1 MTRPAADWWWIR
13 VDVVYAVHGRQLA
26 EHGGTEGVLDAG
38 RIDAALA
45 RPPNLAHYGDPDAAD
60 LAAAYAF
67 GLARNHGF
75 VDGNKR
81 VAWLAARLF
90 LAHNGFGLEFD
101 PVDAVRTIEGVASG
115 AVAEPELADWFRQR
129 LLVVNAGGD
138 P

>member
-1 MTRPAADWWWIR
+1 M
-13 VDVVYAVHGRQLA
+13 VYAVHGRQLA

-60 LAAAYAF
+60 LAAAYTF

-81 VAWLAARLF
+81 VAWLAGRLF
-90 LAHNGFGLEFD
+90 LADNGFGLEFD
-101 PVDAVRTIEGVASG
+101 PVDAIRTVEGVASG

>member
-1 MTRPAADWWWIR
+1 M
-13 VDVVYAVHGRQLA
+13 VYAVHGRQLA

-45 RPPNLAHYGDPDAAD
+45 RPPNLAHYGDPDPAD

-90 LAHNGFGLEFD
+90 LADNGVGLEFD
-101 PVDAVRTIEGVASG
+101 PVDAIRIIEGVASG
-115 AVAEPELADWFRQR
+115 TVAEPELADWFRQR
-129 LLVVNAGGD
+129 LLVVNVGGD

>member
-1 MTRPAADWWWIR
+1 MTPSAADWRWIR
-13 VDVVYAVHGRQLA
+13 VDVVYAIHGRQLA

-45 RPPNLAHYGDPDAAD
+45 RPANLAHYGDPDAAD

-90 LAHNGFGLEFD
+90 VADNGFGLQFD
-101 PVDAVRTIEGVASG
+101 PIDAIRLIEGVAGGVIS
-115 AVAEPELADWFRQR
+115 EPDLAGWFRQR
-129 LLVVNAGGD
+129 LSGQR
-138 P
+138 